1 MATTQAKRKVK
12 HAGSRP
18 NHPAASKQRIFAG
31 AQPSSA
37 PTPLTP
43 AAKLKVV
50 DPAGGKPI
58 PSDALRRLEV
68 LENRMAELTD
78 AHARALLR
86 IHQLESHLSSASE
99 AFSHL
104 LSAREVFASVGNE
117 PSPADDE
124 PAAEPS
130 VDASAEDL
138 GGESA

>member
-31 AQPSSA
+31 AQPASA
-37 PTPLTP
+37 LTPLTP

-58 PSDALRRLEV
+58 PADALRRLEV
-68 LENRMAELTD
+68 LENRMAELVD
-78 AHARALLR
+78 AYARALLR
-86 IHQLESHLSSASE
+86 IHQLESHLSGAGARE
-99 AFSHL
+99 AFSVVGPDL
-104 LSAREVFASVGNE
+104 LPQPSA
-117 PSPADDE
+117 ADDE